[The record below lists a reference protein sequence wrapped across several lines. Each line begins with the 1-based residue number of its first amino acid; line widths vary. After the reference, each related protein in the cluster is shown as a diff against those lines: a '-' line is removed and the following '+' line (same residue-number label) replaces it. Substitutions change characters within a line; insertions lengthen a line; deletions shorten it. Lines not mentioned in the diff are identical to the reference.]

1 MESLLL
7 DKKWGILV
15 HLGHNMWGDIGKH
28 FCTEVGFDM
37 DMWNEYVDHCA
48 ANGINIIVMDIG
60 EGVQWES
67 HPELSIKGS
76 WSKELVKSEV
86 LRLREKGIELVP
98 KLNFSATHDAWLGIY
113 ERMVSTP
120 EYYKVTKELIEEIY
134 EMFLHPSVIHIGM
147 DEENWKHATDD
158 GGSSMVVIRN
168 SALQV
173 HDTNYFIKCVED
185 LGAKCHMWH
194 DPYCNVKE
202 EDAERIKKSVIPEV
216 WMYYSYLKENWTLI
230 KEQSQEVK
238 DFYATEFVR
247 RYGYTIEYVE
257 ESPSVLNAMKL
268 LEKFFEEKRHFFL
281 ATSNL
286 YIKNCEKDAI
296 EYVRRNNP
304 DLSLLDGMI
313 GAPWSRML
321 PDKKEILWEAAELVG
336 KARKIAEEIMQ
347 NA

>member
-1 MESLLL
+1 M
-7 DKKWGILV
+7 DKKWGLLV
-15 HLGHNMWGDIGKH
+15 HLGRNMWGDLRAQ
-28 FCTEVGFDM
+28 TEVHFDM
-37 DMWNEYVDHCA
+37 DVWNDFVDHCE
-48 ANGINIIVMDIG
+48 ANGLNMIIMDVG
-60 EGVQWES
+60 EAVEWES
-67 HPELSIKGS
+67 HPELSIKGA

-86 LRLREKGIELVP
+86 LRLREKGIELIP
-98 KLNFSATHDAWLGIY
+98 KLNFSKTHDAWLGVY
-113 ERMVSTP
+113 SRMVSTP
-120 EYYKVTKELIEEIY
+120 EYYKVTKELIEEVY
-134 EMFLHPSVIHIGM
+134 EMFLHPSIIHIGM
-147 DEENWKHATDD
+147 DEENWKHATEGDR
-158 GGSSMVVIRN
+158 SVIMFRS

-173 HDTNYFIKCVED
+173 NDTNYFIECVEN

-230 KEQSQEVK
+230 SEQDDEVK
-238 DFYATEFVR
+238 DFYANEFVR

-257 ESPSVLNAMKL
+257 ESPSVLNAIKL

-286 YIKNCEKDAI
+286 YIKNCETDAI
-296 EYVRRNNP
+296 EFVRRNNP

-313 GAPWSRML
+313 GAPWGGMVPER
-321 PDKKEILWEAAELVG
+321 KELLWEAVELVG
-336 KARKIAEEIMQ
+336 KARKQAETIMQ

>member
-1 MESLLL
+1 M

-15 HLGHNMWGDIGKH
+15 HLGMNMWGDLRAQKELK
-28 FCTEVGFDM
+28 FNM
-37 DMWNEYVDHCA
+37 DVWNEYVDHCV
-48 ANGINIIVMDIG
+48 ANGINFIVMDIG

-113 ERMVSTP
+113 SRMVSTP

-147 DEENWKHATDD
+147 DEENWKHATD
-158 GGSSMVVIRN
+158 GNRTLIVLRN

-173 HDTNYFIKCVED
+173 HDINYFIKCVEE
-185 LGAKCHMWH
+185 LGAACHMWH
-194 DPYCNVKE
+194 DPYCNVNE
-202 EDAERIKKSVIPEV
+202 EDAANIKDTVMPYV

-230 KEQSQEVK
+230 SEQSQEVI

-257 ESPSVLNAMKL
+257 ESPSVLNAIKL

-286 YIKNCEKDAI
+286 YIKNCECDAV
-296 EYVRRNNP
+296 EYVRRNNA

-313 GAPWSRML
+313 GTPWSQMI
-321 PDKKEILWEAAELVG
+321 PEKKELFWEAAELVG
-336 KARKIAEEIMQ
+336 KARKQAEEIMR

>member
-1 MESLLL
+1 M

-15 HLGHNMWGDIGKH
+15 HLGMNMWGDLKAQKELH
-28 FCTEVGFDM
+28 FNM
-37 DMWNEYVDHCA
+37 DVWNEYVEHCA
-48 ANGINIIVMDIG
+48 DNGINFIVLDIG

-67 HPELSIKGS
+67 HPELSIKGA

-113 ERMVSTP
+113 ERMISTP

-147 DEENWKHATDD
+147 DEENWKHAKDE
-158 GGSSMVVIRN
+158 GSSMVVIRN

-173 HDTNYFIKCVED
+173 HDINYFIKCVED

-194 DPYCNVKE
+194 DPYCNCKE
-202 EDAERIKKSVIPEV
+202 EDTANIKGTVMPYV
-216 WMYYSYLKENWTLI
+216 WMYYTYLKENWTLI
-230 KEQSQEVK
+230 SEQDEHVRNW
-238 DFYATEFVR
+238 YATEFVR
-247 RYGYTIEYVE
+247 RYGYSVEYIE
-257 ESPSVLNAMKL
+257 ESPAVIKATEL
-268 LEKFFEEKRHFFL
+268 LDRFFAEKRHFYL

-286 YIKNCEKDAI
+286 YIKTCERDNL
-296 EYVRRNNP
+296 EHVRRNNP

-313 GAPWSRML
+313 GTPWNQLVPST
-321 PDKKEILWEAAELVG
+321 KELFWEAAELVG
-336 KARKIAEEIMQ
+336 KARKQAEEIMGKC
-347 NA
+347 

>member
-1 MESLLL
+1 M

-15 HLGHNMWGDIGKH
+15 HLGMNMWGDLRAQKELK
-28 FCTEVGFDM
+28 FNM
-37 DMWNEYVDHCA
+37 DVWNEYVEHCV
-48 ANGINIIVMDIG
+48 ANGINFIVMDIG

-67 HPELSIKGS
+67 HPELSIKGA

-113 ERMVSTP
+113 ERMISTP

-158 GGSSMVVIRN
+158 KTSIVVLRN
-168 SALQV
+168 RALQV
-173 HDTNYFIKCVED
+173 HDINYFTKCVED
-185 LGAKCHMWH
+185 LGAACHMWH
-194 DPYCNVKE
+194 DPYCNCKE
-202 EDAERIKKSVIPEV
+202 EDTANIKGTVMPYV
-216 WMYYSYLKENWTLI
+216 WMYYTYLRENWTLI
-230 KEQSQEVK
+230 SEQSQEVI

-257 ESPSVLNAMKL
+257 ESPSVINAMKL

-286 YIKNCEKDAI
+286 YIKTCESDNL
-296 EYVRRNNP
+296 EFVRRNNP

-313 GAPWSRML
+313 GTPWSQL
-321 PDKKEILWEAAELVG
+321 VPENKELFWEAAELVG
-336 KARKIAEEIMQ
+336 KARKQAEEIMGKC
-347 NA
+347 